1 MEFVMK
7 CHVDFLTVKSSKR
20 RDPSNEITSAF
31 MALREAIQLSSHEY
45 VDNSD
50 DAEVVFVFGS
60 ITRRKLDTERAQRIL
75 LHRKNGKKIFALDTG
90 LFSPY
95 IRRHTNQKNPGFLR
109 IGYGDIT
116 GEGNFL
122 NENST
127 KERYEWFKE
136 AYKFEEREPT
146 TNTNKP
152 ILFILQSEKGWQY
165 DNQEPYYSWAQKV
178 VSRIRSITDRKI
190 ILRAHP
196 NTDRH
201 PTEWIARGHSNIEIT
216 YGDRGRAT
224 VIDAIREAGAVV
236 THSSSAAVESIVE
249 GIPTYALD
257 KRCVAH
263 EACDNDLTKLIHP
276 EDYNWSNRQQIL
288 WNWAMSSWHTEEM
301 KNPALI
307 EYYMEKI
314 K

>member
-1 MEFVMK
+1 MK
-7 CHVDFLTVKSSKR
+7 IACDFCTIKSGKRKDLSNPITLAFHNLRDAIKKSSFQYT
-20 RDPSNEITSAF
+20 DDTD
-31 MALREAIQLSSHEY
+31 EA
-45 VDNSD
+45 D
-50 DAEVVFVFGS
+50 VVIVFGS
-60 ITRRKLDTERAQRIL
+60 ITQRKLDTERAQRIL
-75 LHRKNGKKIFALDTG
+75 KHRNNNKLILALDSG

-95 IRRHTNQKNPGFLR
+95 IRNATNQKETNFFR
-109 IGYGDIT
+109 IGLGDIT

-122 NENST
+122 NENSS

-146 TNTNKP
+146 TYTNKP

-178 VSRIRSITDRKI
+178 VSRIRSITDGKI

-288 WNWAMSSWHTEEM
+288 WNWAMTSWHTNEM
-301 KNPALI
+301 SNPDLI
-307 EYYMEKI
+307 EYYLRKL
-314 K
+314 